1 MKKSDSFRSL
11 QKQTAWKTAVAR
23 VLNWPINGNCIAP
36 DWSILFC
43 QAVIYFPLSTVC
55 FESCQFLTSD
65 LSFWILVLENVK
77 SENWTVKTERFKFL
91 CDNYLPYMPLTSL
104 WTWTCSEPS
113 SEPDIGWTARVG
125 KGHVL
130 VLPYGWWYEVDETS
144 RGPKLDSDKKG
155 MFHQGPSLPL
165 WLWECRR
172 WGSMQLKCEWSEKC
186 SRVLQKQDS
195 TTYHWNHL
203 YKSFETTITYLDAKG
218 CQTLCH
224 LLS

>member
-113 SEPDIGWTARVG
+113 SEPDMAEPREMEKFMFLFFSMIGMRLMRPPEARPLNLTV
-125 KGHVL
+125 
-130 VLPYGWWYEVDETS
+130 T
-144 RGPKLDSDKKG
+144 KKRDV
-155 MFHQGPSLPL
+155 LPL
-165 WLWECRR
+165 W
-172 WGSMQLKCEWSEKC
+172 
-186 SRVLQKQDS
+186 
-195 TTYHWNHL
+195 
-203 YKSFETTITYLDAKG
+203 
-218 CQTLCH
+218 TLRM
-224 LLS
+224 